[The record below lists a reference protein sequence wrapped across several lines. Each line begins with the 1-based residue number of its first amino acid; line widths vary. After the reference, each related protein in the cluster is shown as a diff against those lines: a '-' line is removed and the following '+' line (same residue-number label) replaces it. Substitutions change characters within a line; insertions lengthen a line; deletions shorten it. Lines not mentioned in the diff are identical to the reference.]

1 MPRPDFAEW
10 RKQLGVGIP
19 IGSTM
24 FCEQSIFGA
33 VGLFMTAYGT
43 VIVAAHQAAMNFTT
57 IVYMI
62 PLAVSMTLTILVGYE
77 VGAKRY
83 ADAQQYIRLSRV
95 LTMLFV
101 GTLALILTQ
110 FKSEIASLYTS
121 SAEVQP
127 ILAGFLVYAVF
138 MQVSDSI
145 NAPLQGAL
153 RGYKDVHVTFLLAV
167 LSFWVIGLPLGWG
180 LANYTSW
187 GPYGYWLGLI
197 GGILAGAVLL
207 IVRLRQVQ
215 ARFKA

>member
-1 MPRPDFAEW
+1 
-10 RKQLGVGIP
+10 
-19 IGSTM
+19 
-24 FCEQSIFGA
+24 
-33 VGLFMTAYGT
+33 
-43 VIVAAHQAAMNFTT
+43 
-57 IVYMI
+57 
-62 PLAVSMTLTILVGYE
+62 
-77 VGAKRY
+77 
-83 ADAQQYIRLSRV
+83 
-95 LTMLFV
+95 MLFV
-101 GTLALILTQ
+101 GTLALVLTQ

-187 GPYGYWLGLI
+187 GPYGYCLGLI

-207 IVRLRQVQ
+207 VLRLRQVQ
-215 ARFKA
+215 ARLG